1 MKILSTKKQGLIHS
15 QIFHVMYMYM
25 FILLF
30 QLKAFRNQLD
40 DHLLVYPNKGMT
52 LFIGAHII

>member
-1 MKILSTKKQGLIHS
+1 MKILSIKKQGLIHS
-15 QIFHVMYMYM
+15 QIVHVIYM
-25 FILLF
+25 FVLLF

-40 DHLLVYPNKGMT
+40 DHLPMYPNKGMT